1 MLNNPFTNQSTNI
14 FSNQSSTTTSS
25 SNVINPF
32 LSSNTNSNSTTS
44 SISPY
49 FSSNTSTS
57 NPTNTLVN
65 NPFVKASSLSSS
77 TPSTSTFPFSTNQT
91 LTNTTNTSG
100 LTNNPFSSNTAAN
113 ISFGVSNQNTAN
125 NGLTTNPFS
134 SSSTSTVNNPFTLAS
149 KPSTTTGL
157 SHFSTNQN
165 QTTTN
170 SNPFVGGNSNTSSS
184 MNYNPFS
191 SQNKNT
197 TTLNP
202 FTQNSSLNTTSTT
215 NTSTNIFQTSNPFTN
230 SLQNNNTTTNQASS
244 SPFSNL
250 TNNTNTTTNIFSNNT
265 TTSANPFSSNGNGN
279 TTANIFSSTN
289 NTNLFSAPNNNTNT
303 NNQNQQSNN
312 QISFGFKPQTQNQPQ
327 QQTPSFGFVPSTT
340 NQQQPQTQQQS
351 NNLFSTTVP
360 TSSNPFFSSQTQP
373 QIPIGF
379 QPVQQPNVIQYIP
392 GQNIQQISYIQ
403 YVPTQVPS
411 ANIAFV
417 PQPIEEIEKQF
428 LYPVNTPSV
437 SSLLN
442 SVEHNDSVLNM
453 NHRKDIRE
461 YFNTKDPIMT
471 RPRNTSYEYMISQAP
486 FGMRYKKRK
495 SVLVTKSKNVIT
507 NRLADHSLTAS
518 SQKYQFRSNA
528 KQESSYS
535 QTQTITKRPSIFKAF
550 SQIDTESE
558 KSDTKE
564 GYEIIINF
572 EPMKITKI
580 IPSKVIMNVK
590 TIRKNIIDTLIDRR
604 LKFTEEDIF
613 LFMNGKNIK
622 NSIENID
629 LSKVAYSLNKAT
641 GNKEITIIAFC
652 DSFKKEDIQEEDIEE
667 EELPINH
674 LQQKISFDTEEKK
687 ANKDD
692 CNMIDDI
699 SSIHSKIDTQDY
711 HPKCTKYKT
720 SPSIE
725 VLRSYNKEAL
735 EHFPNFKLSNIYA
748 QITFLERIDLTYV
761 DLDAI
766 SIESNGQI
774 SLNSSCNGSYNSN
787 IDKIRVR
794 ATVELFE
801 SYIDESNEYLMDTVK
816 EFCLTTLK
824 SKQFSYDKE
833 ELKLIVD
840 VDLRNL

>member
-1 MLNNPFTNQSTNI
+1 MLNNPFTRQNTNI
-14 FSNQSSTTTSS
+14 FSNQSSTTNS

-32 LSSNTNSNSTTS
+32 LSSNTNTSSTTS
-44 SISPY
+44 SISPF

-57 NPTNTLVN
+57 NPPTNTLVN
-65 NPFVKASSLSSS
+65 NPFVKATSLSSS
-77 TPSTSTFPFSTNQT
+77 TPSTSTFPFSSNQT
-91 LTNTTNTSG
+91 MTSTTSTSG

-113 ISFGVSNQNTAN
+113 ISFGINNQNTTN
-125 NGLTTNPFS
+125 NGLSTNTNPFS
-134 SSSTSTVNNPFTLAS
+134 SSSTTNVNNPFSLIN
-149 KPSTTTGL
+149 KPSTTTGV
-157 SHFSTNQN
+157 SPFSTNQN
-165 QTTTN
+165 QTSTN
-170 SNPFVGGNSNTSSS
+170 TNPFVGGNTSTSSS
-184 MNYNPFS
+184 MTFNPFS
-191 SQNKNT
+191 TQNKPT
-197 TTLNP
+197 TNP

-215 NTSTNIFQTSNPFTN
+215 ASTNIFQTSNPFSN
-230 SLQNNNTTTNQASS
+230 SLQNNNTTINQASS

-250 TNNTNTTTNIFSNNT
+250 TNNTSTTNNIFSNNT
-265 TTSANPFSSNGNGN
+265 TTNTNPFTSNGNGN
-279 TTANIFSSTN
+279 TTTNIFSSTN
-289 NTNLFSAPNNNTNT
+289 NTNLFSTTNNSNT
-303 NNQNQQSNN
+303 NNQNLQSNN

-351 NNLFSTTVP
+351 NNLSTTVLA
-360 TSSNPFFSSQTQP
+360 SSNPFFSPQTQP
-373 QIPIGF
+373 QIPIGY

-442 SVEHNDSVLNM
+442 SIEQNDSVLNM
-453 NHRKDIRE
+453 NHRKDIKE
-461 YFNTKDPIMT
+461 YFNTKDLIT
-471 RPRNTSYEYMISQAP
+471 RPRNTSYEYMVSQAP

-590 TIRKNIIDTLIDRR
+590 AIRKSIIDTLIDRR

-641 GNKEITIIAFC
+641 GNREITIIAFC

-667 EELPINH
+667 EVPINH

-687 ANKDD
+687 VNNDE
-692 CNMIDDI
+692 CHMIDDI
-699 SSIHSKIDTQDY
+699 SSIHSKTIDTQDF
-711 HPKCTKYKT
+711 HPKCTKFT
-720 SPSIE
+720 TLPPIE
-725 VLRSYNKEAL
+725 ALKSYNKEAL
-735 EHFPNFKLSNIYA
+735 EHLPNFKLRNIYA

-766 SIESNGQI
+766 TIESNGQI
-774 SLNSSCNGSYNSN
+774 SLNSSSNGSYNSN

-801 SYIDESNEYLMDTVK
+801 SYIDESNEYLMETVK